1 MNLPL
6 SFSRPLTSQ
15 TRRSILEFC
24 SWLLGSPNGTP
35 MPGEGSI
42 DWQRLAGQPAV
53 VEQGCVLLLQF
64 SRPLRVVMNRR
75 SSRA

>member
-1 MNLPL
+1 
-6 SFSRPLTSQ
+6 
-15 TRRSILEFC
+15 
-24 SWLLGSPNGTP
+24 

-53 VEQGCVLLLQF
+53 VEQGCDLLLQF